1 MILKEEFIKKNTE
14 LTRKVIEEIANV
26 QKGLSKKNIL
36 QLNSILHELNLM
48 VKQKNL
54 NIYYPRIIVDSWD
67 HSDQLGFELLEL
79 SDLYKKIKS

>member
-1 MILKEEFIKKNTE
+1 MRIKEAFIKKNTE
-14 LTRKVIEEIANV
+14 LKSKIIEEKANV
-26 QKGLSKKNIL
+26 QKGQSKKKIL